1 MPQPPAAAHDIAVA
15 VQDGRLL
22 IAVLDPGS
30 TPATSPL
37 RRALAHPHTT
47 DTPETTADKEA

>member
-1 MPQPPAAAHDIAVA
+1 MPQPPAAAHDIAVV

-37 RRALAHPHTT
+37 RRALAHPRTT
-47 DTPETTADKEA
+47 DTPITTAEKEA